1 MENSEIS
8 ESFVLLQILKVY
20 ETRDPKTKKR
30 PETKKYNF
38 MMWFNKEN
46 MKISEDSEFS
56 IWPYEQN

>member
-20 ETRDPKTKKR
+20 ETQDPKTKKR

-38 MMWFNKEN
+38 MMWFNQEN
-46 MKISEDSEFS
+46 MKISEVCKFS